1 MTRLKIIRG
10 ILTINQPSV
19 LFVERGRKCQLTVG
33 KKSFD
38 EFRIIIVDPNPEL
51 DSEESNTYSS
61 YFGISS
67 ENSIK

>member
-1 MTRLKIIRG
+1 MPVDCR
-10 ILTINQPSV
+10 
-19 LFVERGRKCQLTVG
+19 

-67 ENSIK
+67 ENSIKWSYIQDGVNSYFKELVIN